1 MYESELCWP
10 QDVWTLTFRK
20 NCSGKDNVPTR
31 DSSRGYLNVPVRGS
45 FRGDP
50 RHISLFPQWPP
61 GPGRSHCLLR
71 IAVIP
76 VQINITPKGAEP
88 QAVRKQEGV
97 SMLSR

>member
-1 MYESELCWP
+1 M
-10 QDVWTLTFRK
+10 
-20 NCSGKDNVPTR
+20 
-31 DSSRGYLNVPVRGS
+31 
-45 FRGDP
+45 
-50 RHISLFPQWPP
+50 
-61 GPGRSHCLLR
+61 LR